1 MGTLMLSG
9 DSGQHLH
16 VADQPEF
23 VEVPPYDFLVVE
35 GTGGQRSAA
44 FSAAADALFAVS
56 FPVAL
61 AVGPPA
67 GIEDRVA
74 PLEAQWCCE
83 RDPLAFDPA
92 GGDRSAWRWTLMV
105 RQPDGV
111 PEEVWVD
118 AMASAARRLS
128 EERIEA
134 LTLKRIEEGPCV
146 QLLHRGATD
155 QEGPTLARLHQ
166 FVADSGF
173 RLRGRH
179 HEIYLADPRR
189 CPPARMRTL
198 IRHPVC

>member
-1 MGTLMLSG
+1 MGTLTLS
-9 DSGQHLH
+9 SGNGQQLLGTE
-16 VADQPEF
+16 QPEF
-23 VEVPPYDFLVVE
+23 VEVPPHDFLMVE

-67 GIEDRVA
+67 GVEGRVA
-74 PLEAQWCCE
+74 PLEALWCCE
-83 RDPLAFDPA
+83 RDPLASDPL
-92 GGDRSAWRWTLMV
+92 GEDRSAWRWTLMV
-105 RQPDGV
+105 RQPDHV
-111 PEEVWVD
+111 SDEVRAD
-118 AMASAARRLS
+118 AVASAARRLGD
-128 EERIEA
+128 ERVQG
-134 LTLKRIEEGPCV
+134 LTLKRLEEGPCV
-146 QLLHRGATD
+146 QVLHRGATD
-155 QEGPTLARLHQ
+155 QAGPTIARLHH

-189 CPPARMRTL
+189 CPPSRMRTL